1 MANKLKDAWK
11 SGQKTVNGWLAI
23 PAAFSA
29 EVMAQA
35 GFESLT
41 VDLQHGVQDYL
52 SAVQCFQ
59 GMHAYGPTP
68 MARTP
73 WNEPG
78 IIGKLLDGGA
88 QGLICPMVNTQAQCE
103 AFVSACKYPPRGTR
117 SNGPIRAGVYG
128 VAGSYFSTANDETLC
143 LPMIETKE
151 ALDNL
156 DAILDVP
163 GVDGIYVGPTDLGI
177 SLGILPPHLD
187 REEPEILRIYERLI
201 EATRKRGQ
209 FAGIHCLTGAYVQR
223 AHGMGFTFGTIGNDS
238 GLMLT
243 AAKEQLKIARGT
255 SKPEAEA
262 AGEAAGA
269 KLVEGATKA

>member
-1 MANKLKDAWK
+1 MANTLKDKWK
-11 SGQKTVNGWLAI
+11 AGKKTVNGWLAI

-35 GFESLT
+35 GFDSLT
-41 VDLQHGVQDYL
+41 VDLQHGVQDYQ
-52 SAVQCFQ
+52 SAVACFQ
-59 GMHAYGPTP
+59 GMQPHGPTP

-88 QGLICPMVNTQAQCE
+88 QGLICPMVNTKAQCE
-103 AFVSACKYPPRGTR
+103 AFVGACKYPPMGTR
-117 SNGPIRAGVYG
+117 SNGPIRAGIYG
-128 VAGSYFSTANDETLC
+128 EAGGYFNTANDEVLC
-143 LPMIETKE
+143 IPMIETKE

-177 SLGILPPHLD
+177 SLGILPPRLD
-187 REEPEILRIYERLI
+187 REEPEILRIYDMLLKQCD
-201 EATRKRGQ
+201 KRGL
-209 FAGIHCLTGAYVQR
+209 FAGIHCLTGAYVKR

-243 AAKEQLKIARGT
+243 AAREQIKLARGASDEEAHDT
-255 SKPEAEA
+255 SQK
-262 AGEAAGA
+262 AGA
-269 KLVEGATKA
+269 KMEGVKP